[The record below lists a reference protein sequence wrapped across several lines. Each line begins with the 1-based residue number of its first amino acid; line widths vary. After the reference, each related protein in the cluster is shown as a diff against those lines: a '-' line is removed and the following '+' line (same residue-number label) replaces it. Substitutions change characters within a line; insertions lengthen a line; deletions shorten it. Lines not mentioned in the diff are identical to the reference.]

1 MEINPVNQLG
11 TSMDVSDAN
20 FALNFQDYLQLL
32 VTEIT
37 TQDPLNP
44 VDNKEFITQL
54 ATYSQL
60 NVMSTVSTALENL
73 GKSVYRQEAVALLGK
88 EVEVRGT
95 SGDGIIGEVVSTRIE
110 SSSPLLTVK
119 TSDGEFLSNI
129 KLSELELIR

>member
-11 TSMDVSDAN
+11 TAIDASDAN

-60 NVMSTVSTALENL
+60 NLMNSVSSAINVMNQSIF
-73 GKSVYRQEAVALLGK
+73 RQEAVGLLGK
-88 EVEVRGT
+88 EVEVTDT
-95 SGDGIIGEVVSTRIE
+95 SGQNIVGEVVSTETRGNT
-110 SSSPLLTVK
+110 PVLTIRN
-119 TSDGEFLSNI
+119 SAGEFLSNI
-129 KLSELELIR
+129 ELSTVNLVR

>member
-1 MEINPVNQLG
+1 MEINPITQLG
-11 TSMDVSDAN
+11 TSIDASDAN

-60 NVMSTVSTALENL
+60 NLMNSITSTMEAMGESIF
-73 GKSVYRQEAVALLGK
+73 RQEATGLLGK
-88 EVEVRGT
+88 EVDVSSN
-95 SGDGIIGEVVSTRIE
+95 SGQSIVGEVVSAEIQGGGAT
-110 SSSPLLTVK
+110 LTIK
-119 TSDGEFLSNI
+119 TPDGEFLSNI
-129 KLSELELIR
+129 KLSSVNLIR